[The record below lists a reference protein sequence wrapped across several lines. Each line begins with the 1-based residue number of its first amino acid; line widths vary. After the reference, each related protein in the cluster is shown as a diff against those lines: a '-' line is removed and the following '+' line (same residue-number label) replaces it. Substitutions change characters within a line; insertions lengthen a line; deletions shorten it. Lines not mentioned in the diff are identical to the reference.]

1 MDKKYES
8 GRTILKVIAFIV
20 IIGLLLTFI
29 VRICQKTGASAKA
42 DDIANAVVERWEIY
56 RPEIQKQRLDKI
68 NYPSKAYYQNG
79 PHGTTIIIQS
89 ETAVA
94 PEEYKKGYFSI
105 AVNVP
110 KSENI
115 CEKLADTDLVPAEF
129 VTINADENGQCPGLV
144 RFYFP
149 IESDLPSND
158 TAGEEEIYSQNDII
172 VYPQT
177 TTVCPAN
184 KPHKTNDEKCVAC
197 LSASHCGI
205 TEDCIDNKCY
215 TCPAFSSRIVRL
227 NQRIGTNNCYCNEGY
242 QLNEHKNGCEPVQK
256 DWSVTHNCVGNVCA
270 FCPENANQNRGYRI
284 DRTNC
289 FCNEGFVAVKTS
301 PNQWRCEKPKNDTN
315 IVVHEGEYNI
325 HDNVKVVQK
334 EYKSKKEQQPKQEKR
349 LIKQKPLEIRPKYH
363 QVPVK
368 SEPAYIP
375 QPMNFDIFEP
385 IPLMIP
391 QEILLPILPE
401 YANGN
406 LNFTQWEEVE
416 IKFH

>member
-1 MDKKYES
+1 MDKQYES

-20 IIGLLLTFI
+20 IIGLLLTLI
-29 VRICQKTGASAKA
+29 VRICQKTGSSAKA
-42 DDIANAVVERWEIY
+42 DDIAKAIAERVEIY
-56 RPEIQKQRLDKI
+56 RPEIQKQRLDKM

-89 ETAVA
+89 ETAVP

-115 CEKLADTDLVPAEF
+115 CEKLSQTELLSAEYIT
-129 VTINADENGQCPGLV
+129 VNGIENGQCPGLV

-149 IESDLPSND
+149 IND
-158 TAGEEEIYSQNDII
+158 TIVAQAKKDSADEIIYPQNDII
-172 VYPQT
+172 IHEET

-184 KPHKTNDEKCVAC
+184 KPYKKNDDECVAC
-197 LSASHCGI
+197 LSASHCAI
-205 TEDCIDNKCY
+205 DEDCIDNKCY
-215 TCPAFSSRIVRL
+215 TCPSFSSRIVRL

-242 QLNEHKNGCEPVQK
+242 QLNESKNGCEPIQT
-256 DWSVTHNCVGNVCA
+256 DWDIKQNCVGNICA
-270 FCPENANQNRGYRI
+270 FCPENANKIKGYRI

-289 FCNEGFVAVKTS
+289 FCDDGFVAVKTGTS
-301 PNQWRCEKPKNDTN
+301 QWRCEKSQKETN

-334 EYKSKKEQQPKQEKR
+334 EYQEQPKKEKLPAKKR
-349 LIKQKPLEIRPKYH
+349 PAKIQPKYH
-363 QVPVK
+363 QIPVK
-368 SEPAYIP
+368 SEPEYIP

-416 IKFH
+416 VRFH

>member
-1 MDKKYES
+1 MDKQYES

-20 IIGLLLTFI
+20 IIGLLLTLI

-42 DDIANAVVERWEIY
+42 DDIAKAVLERWEIY
-56 RPEIQKQRLDKI
+56 RPEIQKQRSDKT
-68 NYPSKAYYQNG
+68 NYPSKVYYQNG
-79 PHGTTIIIQS
+79 PHNTTIIIQS
-89 ETAVA
+89 ETSVT

-110 KSENI
+110 KSKNI
-115 CEKLADTDLVPAEF
+115 CEELADSDLVPAEF
-129 VTINADENGQCPGLV
+129 ITINSDENGLCPGLV

-149 IESDLPSND
+149 IESETHTND
-158 TAGEEEIYSQNDII
+158 ITSDEQDYSQNEII

-177 TTVCPAN
+177 TTVCPTD
-184 KPHKTNDEKCVAC
+184 KPYKTNNEKCVTC
-197 LSASHCGI
+197 LTASHCDI

-227 NQRIGTNNCYCNEGY
+227 NQRIGTTNCYCNQDY
-242 QLNEHKNGCEPVQK
+242 QLNKQKNGCEPVQK
-256 DWSVTHNCVGNVCA
+256 DWSIKHNCVGNVCA
-270 FCPENANQNRGYRI
+270 LCPENANQNRGYRI
-284 DRTNC
+284 ERTNC
-289 FCNEGFVAVKTS
+289 FCNEGFVAVKNGT
-301 PNQWRCEKPKNDTN
+301 NKWRCEKPKNDTN

-325 HDNVKVVQK
+325 YDNIQVVKK
-334 EYKSKKEQQPKQEKR
+334 EYQEQPKTEK
-349 LIKQKPLEIRPKYH
+349 LPIKQRPIKIQPKHY
-363 QVPVK
+363 QIPVK
-368 SEPAYIP
+368 SEPEYIP

-416 IKFH
+416 VRFH

>member
-20 IIGLLLTFI
+20 IIGLLLTLI

-42 DDIANAVVERWEIY
+42 DDIAKAVAERVEIY
-56 RPEIQKQRLDKI
+56 RPEIQKQRLDKM

-89 ETAVA
+89 ETAVS
-94 PEEYKKGYFSI
+94 EQMYKPGYFSI
-105 AVNVP
+105 AVNIP
-110 KSENI
+110 KSKNI
-115 CEKLADTDLVPAEF
+115 CKKLIETDLITPKYI
-129 VTINADENGQCPGLV
+129 TINGSENGECPGLI

-149 IESDLPSND
+149 VNSKIQHAEYDSEIILPKLQNN
-158 TAGEEEIYSQNDII
+158 SQKNS
-172 VYPQT
+172 YNQQQN
-177 TTVCPAN
+177 VCPKN
-184 KPHKTNDEKCVAC
+184 KPYHIKDNECVTC
-197 LSASHCGI
+197 LSASHCDI

-227 NQRIGTNNCYCNEGY
+227 NQRIGTTNCYCNSGY
-242 QLNEHKNGCEPVQK
+242 QLNNFKNSCTPISS
-256 DWSVTHNCVGNVCA
+256 DWDIGQNCVGNICA
-270 FCPENANQNRGYRI
+270 FCPENANKTKGYRI

-289 FCNEGFVAVKTS
+289 FCNEGFIAVKIGST
-301 PNQWRCEKPKNDTN
+301 QWRCEKSAQNTN

-334 EYKSKKEQQPKQEKR
+334 EYQEQPKKEKLPIKKR
-349 LIKQKPLEIRPKYH
+349 PAKIQPKYH
-363 QVPVK
+363 QTPVK
-368 SEPAYIP
+368 SKPEYIP

-416 IKFH
+416 VRFH

>member
-20 IIGLLLTFI
+20 IIGLLLTLI
-29 VRICQKTGASAKA
+29 VRICQTTGASAKA
-42 DDIANAVVERWEIY
+42 DDIAKAVAERVEIY
-56 RPEIQKQRLDKI
+56 HPEIQKQRLDKM

-89 ETAVA
+89 ETAVP

-110 KSENI
+110 KSKNI
-115 CEKLADTDLVPAEF
+115 CKELTDTDLLSPHLI
-129 VTINADENGQCPGLV
+129 TINGSEDGKCPGLI

-149 IESDLPSND
+149 VN
-158 TAGEEEIYSQNDII
+158 TAQQTPREPQVKSQNIEKNII
-172 VYPQT
+172 YQKQDNI
-177 TTVCPAN
+177 CPKS
-184 KPHKTNDEKCVAC
+184 KPYRTKNDECVAC
-197 LSASHCGI
+197 LTASNCGI
-205 TEDCIDNKCY
+205 DEDCIDNKCY
-215 TCPAFSSRIVRL
+215 TCPPNSSRIVHL
-227 NQRIGTNNCYCNEGY
+227 NQRISTTNCYCDSGY
-242 QLNEHKNGCEPVQK
+242 QLNDLKNDCIPLYN
-256 DWSVTHNCVGNVCA
+256 DWDIGQNCVGNICA
-270 FCPENANQNRGYRI
+270 FCPENANKTKGYRI

-289 FCNEGFVAVKTS
+289 FCNEGFVAVKIGST
-301 PNQWRCEKPKNDTN
+301 QWRCEKSAQNTN

-334 EYKSKKEQQPKQEKR
+334 EYQEQPKKEKLPIKKR
-349 LIKQKPLEIRPKYH
+349 PAKIQPKYH
-363 QVPVK
+363 QTPVK
-368 SEPAYIP
+368 SKPEYIP

-416 IKFH
+416 IRFH